1 VGKTAAA
8 KRHAQPPASGFYRG
22 EGGASVNNRRS
33 INGRESSM
41 AVWAYECRSCP
52 AGSVWWVARTRID
65 ELQLESNMLRV
76 KVGKDWRCAVVYR
89 VRAVEVEAQLLR
101 EAVAS
106 NLEDCP
112 DCAPQPDVASD
123 AEPAPQGSAASSLQ
137 AAAISLAGRRMMVV
151 LAHLDLVQSPGEAE
165 MLIAD
170 LRPRF
175 GGIDIVLMGQDEE
188 GTPHYHGNADLLLLL
203 AGVPVDR
210 MPWKTYTLG

>member
-1 VGKTAAA
+1 
-8 KRHAQPPASGFYRG
+8 
-22 EGGASVNNRRS
+22 
-33 INGRESSM
+33 M

-65 ELQLESNMLRV
+65 ELQLTSNVLRV
-76 KVGKDWRCAVVYR
+76 KVGKDWRCAVVDL
-89 VRAVEVEAQLLR
+89 VHAVEVEAQLLR

-112 DCAPQPDVASD
+112 DCAPQPAVASG

-151 LAHLDLVQSPGEAE
+151 LAHLDLVRSPGEAE

-175 GGIDIVLMGQDEE
+175 GGVDVILMAQKDD
-188 GTPHYHGNADLLLLL
+188 GTSQYHGRTELLSLL
-203 AGVPVDR
+203 ATVPVDR
-210 MPWKTYTLG
+210 MPWKSYPLG